1 MRQIINRAEDVLIG
15 VLLVMTTL
23 LVFIEVVLRFG
34 FDTGLHW
41 SQELTSLLVG
51 WMVLLGASWALRE
64 RAHIGV
70 DFLLDKFSD
79 KVRPIIVAIGCIASL
94 AYCGLLGYGG
104 YTYLSKMKLF
114 GLELDD
120 IPVKKWVAFS
130 VLVIGFVLLGYRI
143 LEILFNVIR
152 GKKDTFHV
160 HKANEVSKAFEES
173 EEVKS

>member
-1 MRQIINRAEDVLIG
+1 MRQLINKAEDALIG
-15 VLLVMTTL
+15 ILLVLTTL

-41 SQELTSLLVG
+41 SQELTSILVG

-70 DFLLDKFSD
+70 DFLLEKFSE
-79 KVRPIIVAIGCIASL
+79 KVRPWVVAFGCLASL
-94 AYCGLLGYGG
+94 AYCVMIGYGG
-104 YTYLSKMKLF
+104 YVYLSKMKLI

-120 IPVKKWVAFS
+120 IPMPKWIAYS
-130 VLVIGFVLLGYRI
+130 VMVIGFVLLGYRI

-152 GKKDTFHV
+152 GKDDTFHV
-160 HKANEVSKAFEES
+160 HQANDVSKAFDES
-173 EEVKS
+173 EEMK